1 MQITSVE
8 MKDDLSSCGLEYSNL
23 SAIGPLAHK
32 PPLVQSRMIRLG
44 IEVFGIMFDTA
55 RRRKIF
61 GAVIADVGLRR
72 ADIVHVSGGFNPLPV
87 HIHGTGRHWLRIR
100 LFQQFLYPTFGLV
113 IRAFAEVLVAHLFFC
128 VDKVVGWPIFVV
140 ERIPD
145 RLIIDHDDLQKIA
158 VNEVHER
165 VHGPQ
170 DVYSEARN
178 LEDIGVRFNTE
189 MAQFAHNMAAIGN
202 MDFKT
207 KSNINNLNFAT
218 KLFQG
223 KGP

>member
-1 MQITSVE
+1 
-8 MKDDLSSCGLEYSNL
+8 
-23 SAIGPLAHK
+23 
-32 PPLVQSRMIRLG
+32 
-44 IEVFGIMFDTA
+44 
-55 RRRKIF
+55 
-61 GAVIADVGLRR
+61 
-72 ADIVHVSGGFNPLPV
+72 
-87 HIHGTGRHWLRIR
+87 
-100 LFQQFLYPTFGLV
+100 
-113 IRAFAEVLVAHLFFC
+113 
-128 VDKVVGWPIFVV
+128 VGWPIFVV